1 MCYVCLLSEFSE
13 FQGRGECVVFQCL
26 LSEFSEFQGRG
37 ECVVFVS
44 FQSSANSRA
53 GVNVLCL
60 SLFRV
65 QRIPGQG

>member
-1 MCYVCLLSEFSE
+1 MCYV
-13 FQGRGECVVFQCL
+13 CL

-60 SLFRV
+60 FPFRV
-65 QRIPGQG
+65 QRIPGHRRQLHGDDHHTRQGS